1 MIDPVNVRFREL
13 RKALGL
19 NTTQLG
25 DAIGLSNSGIS
36 CIEAGQ
42 RKVSDKHIK
51 LLKVA
56 FPLMSEHWLRTGEG
70 EMFEEPQDDIDRI
83 CEAYGFGDIARAAMH
98 EFVRLTPEHQQLI
111 TDYVRATVER
121 YLRDAAPAAS
131 GPPEDPDLTPDV
143 LAELDRADA
152 LLNAQQDE
160 PPARDA

>member
-1 MIDPVNVRFREL
+1 MIDPINVRFREL

-19 NTTQLG
+19 NTTQIG

-70 EMFEEPQDDIDRI
+70 EMFIQISRDQEIMDFVADTMQDDKDNFRRRFLLALSRLP
-83 CEAYGFGDIARAAMH
+83 EERWADIEDFAR
-98 EFVRLTPEHQQLI
+98 QI
-111 TDYVRATVER
+111 T
-121 YLRDAAPAAS
+121 
-131 GPPEDPDLTPDV
+131 
-143 LAELDRADA
+143 AESKKAE
-152 LLNAQQDE
+152 QD
-160 PPARDA
+160 